1 IQIYPRECTRS
12 CGRINRPTLSRHQ
25 GNLFLSNYQILAR
38 FFAIDFISDE
48 GSIVITGATSS
59 TSLIKSRLLIKI

>member
-25 GNLFLSNYQILAR
+25 
-38 FFAIDFISDE
+38 DFISDE